1 MNNRYAISP
10 VLNNVI
16 FASAEYSFMFS
27 VRSMVGKYQQ
37 KFQGMDAELFGKILW
52 GDYYF
57 DAETEIYE
65 ETTTRQQKTSIRRV
79 HLGAYLQNILPHR
92 RQG

>member
-1 MNNRYAISP
+1 MKYTSQFGINNRYVISP

-27 VRSMVGKYQQ
+27 IQSMVQKYQN
-37 KFQGMDAELFGKILW
+37 KFKAVDGQLFAKILW

-57 DAETEIYE
+57 IPETKKFSKKPPPGNKK
-65 ETTTRQQKTSIRRV
+65 RAFV
-79 HLGAYLQNILPHR
+79 
-92 RQG
+92 